1 MAIFY
6 NENDKTFTLTT
17 KSTMYQMK
25 VDYRGVLE
33 HIYYGKKM
41 EYCDLSYSAYTGN
54 VSFSPNPNEG
64 SESWRYSNNHVP
76 QELSV
81 CGIGDFRINALAL
94 RNHDGSLAA
103 DPRFVKAE
111 IIKGK
116 YSIPGLPAFYGEEG
130 ETLVVTLKDAL
141 YDIYF
146 HMYYGVFEEYD
157 LITRSLR
164 IENKSD
170 KSIKLERALSATLDL
185 PNGRYDL
192 VNFFGRHAKERM
204 FERTQ
209 ILHSQVSVS
218 SVRGASGHMENPFA
232 IIAESGA
239 NEEYGN
245 VWGLALVY
253 SGNFIITAEMDQV
266 DKTRVVVGINPENFN
281 YEVASGETFC
291 TPEVAMV
298 YSNEGFGKMS
308 NCFHKAIRNNLVRGE
323 YKHAVRPVLINNWEA
338 TYFDFNADKL
348 VSMARDAAKIGV
360 ELFVMD
366 DGWFGK
372 RDNDTTSLG
381 DWFPNEEKLQ
391 GTLKSLAERINNE
404 GMKFGI
410 WFEPECIS
418 EVSELYK
425 NHPDYA
431 FKIPG
436 RDPQVSRWQYILDYS
451 RKEVCD
457 NIYEQL
463 CKVLENANISY
474 VKWDFN
480 RHISDLYSVALP
492 AEKQG
497 EVYHRYMLGLYDVLE
512 RITTKFPH
520 ILFESC
526 SGGGGRFDCGMLY
539 YMPQVWTSDNSD
551 AIDRLKIQYGTSFAY
566 PVRTMGA
573 HVSVCPNHQTARVT
587 PLTTRGNVAYFGT
600 YGLELDI
607 TKMTDEEKTEIKRQ
621 IIEFKKYYDLIQ
633 NGDYYR
639 LISPFT
645 PDKSLYCAWETV
657 RSDGSEALVC
667 AVRYDSDANSA
678 PETVKVRGLCHDKWY
693 RINGSEEKY
702 LGAALMSIGFRL
714 RFDFISYPS
723 RLYHITLA

>member
-1 MAIFY
+1 MAIF
-6 NENDKTFTLTT
+6 ENKSDKTFTITT
-17 KSTMYQMK
+17 DSTMYQMR
-25 VDYRGVLE
+25 VDRMGVLQ
-33 HIYYGKKM
+33 HVYYGKKM
-41 EYCDLSYSAYTGN
+41 IYNDMSFAVYEGN
-54 VSFSPNPNEG
+54 VSFSPNPKGKDNG
-64 SESWRYSNNHVP
+64 YYSNNHVP

-81 CGIGDFRINALAL
+81 CGIGDFRISALGM

-103 DPRFVKAE
+103 DPIFHSARIE
-111 IIKGK
+111 KGK
-116 YSIPGLPAFYGEEG
+116 YSIPGLPAFYGEDA
-130 ETLVVTLKDAL
+130 ETLVITLKDKL

-146 HMYYGVFEEYD
+146 HLYYGVFERYD
-157 LITRSLR
+157 LITRSVR
-164 IENKSD
+164 IENKSENT
-170 KSIKLERALSATLDL
+170 IKLERALSATLDL

-192 VNFFGRHAKERM
+192 VSFYGRHCEERM
-204 FERTQ
+204 FERTH
-209 ILHSQVSVS
+209 IKHSQVSVS
-218 SVRGASGHMENPFA
+218 SIRGASSHMQNPFA
-232 IIAESGA
+232 IIAEDCA
-239 NEEYGN
+239 NEEYGS

-253 SGNFIITAEMDQV
+253 SGNFVISAEMDQL
-266 DKTRVVVGINPENFN
+266 DKARVVVGINPENFN
-281 YEVASGETFC
+281 YSVPSGETFC

-298 YSNEGFGKMS
+298 YSSEGFGKMS
-308 NCFHKAIRNNLVRGE
+308 NCYHKAIRNNLCRGE
-323 YKHAVRPVLINNWEA
+323 YKHAQRPVLINNWEA
-338 TYFDFNADKL
+338 TYFNFNADKL
-348 VSMARDAAKIGV
+348 VSMAHDAAKIGV

-366 DGWFGK
+366 DGWFGH

-381 DWFPNEEKLQ
+381 DWSPNEEKLQ

-418 EVSELYK
+418 EVSKLYSE
-425 NHPDYA
+425 HPDYA

-436 RDPQVSRWQYILDYS
+436 REPQVSRWQYVLDYS

-463 CKVLENANISY
+463 CKVLESANISY

-480 RHISDLYSVALP
+480 RHICDLFSVALP
-492 AEKQG
+492 ADRQG
-497 EVYHRYMLGLYDVLE
+497 EVYHRYMLGLYDLLE
-512 RITTKFPH
+512 RITSRFPH

-551 AIDRLKIQYGTSFAY
+551 AVERLKIQYGTSFVY

-587 PLTTRGNVAYFGT
+587 PLKTRGNVAYFGT

-607 TKMTDEEKTEIKRQ
+607 TKMTDEEKEEIKRQ
-621 IIEFKKYYDLIQ
+621 IKEFKKYYDLIQ

-639 LISPFT
+639 LISPFEKE
-645 PDKSLYCAWETV
+645 KSLYCAWETV
-657 RSDGSEALVC
+657 REDGSEALIC
-667 AVRYDSDANSA
+667 AVRYTADANTA
-678 PETVKVRGLCHDKWY
+678 PETVKPRGLCPDKMY
-693 RINGSEEKY
+693 RINGSERTY
-702 LGAALMSIGFRL
+702 LGAALMSVGFRL
-714 RFDFISYPS
+714 AYDFFEYPS